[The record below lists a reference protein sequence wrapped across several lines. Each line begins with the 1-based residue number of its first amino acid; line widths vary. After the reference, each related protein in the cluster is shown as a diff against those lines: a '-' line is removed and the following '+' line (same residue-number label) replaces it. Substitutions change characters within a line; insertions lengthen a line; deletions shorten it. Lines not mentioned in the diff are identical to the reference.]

1 MTFDQQSSSVQQ
13 QPQSRG
19 ASMDDS
25 FAVQND
31 FVKLEDEAETTTVT
45 AKNSA
50 YQVTLNEQST
60 ESN

>member
-1 MTFDQQSSSVQQ
+1 
-13 QPQSRG
+13 
-19 ASMDDS
+19 MDDS

-31 FVKLEDEAETTTVT
+31 FVKLEDEAETTTVA